1 MIDKLSE
8 RKERESAL
16 IKGGTSPVQKIS
28 DKELFA
34 QAGIDVK
41 VKHGN

>member
-16 IKGGTSPVQKIS
+16 IKGEKPSAQLVPEQ
-28 DKELFA
+28 ELFNK
-34 QAGIDVK
+34 AGIK